1 MSDKAGRDLA
11 QLRTEQVDAKFALL
25 DVMTVPELLEVMNE
39 SDSEVPI
46 AVAKVLPTIGA
57 AIEDIVE
64 RMMQGGRLIYMGAG
78 TSGRLGV
85 LDAAECGPTF
95 SVTPDEVIASAEVDA
110 KNVPLNYTVTWTAR
124 TVSHAIDDG
133 TFYDFGLK
141 LKWDV
146 TPQTI
151 AFPTTQ
157 ICYAPGKKPLYLQ
170 WNITDGSSK
179 PATEDTEFGPAPT
192 VTTIAAPITK

>member
-1 MSDKAGRDLA
+1 MK
-11 QLRTEQVDAKFALL
+11 
-25 DVMTVPELLEVMNE
+25 
-39 SDSEVPI
+39 
-46 AVAKVLPTIGA
+46 KVLAVFGISFSLVVGSMLPASAHVSAQSKGFTLEAGKSSRLWLSLGHGCEYKNLNYPTSVFKVVVPA
-57 AIEDIVE
+57 S
-64 RMMQGGRLIYMGAG
+64 AG
-78 TSGRLGV
+78 K
-85 LDAAECGPTF
+85 PTPEF
-95 SVTPDEVIASAEVDA
+95 HYGWKSSVVASAEVDS

-141 LKWDV
+141 LKWNA

-157 ICYAPGKKPLYLQ
+157 ICYAASKKPLYLQ